1 MAAQSERLSLRRA
14 LSLPWLV
21 FYGVGITVGAGIFAL
36 IGEIL
41 ALAGDHTPLS
51 FLIAGGVAAFT
62 GFSYAILSS
71 AYPRAAGEA
80 IFVKLG
86 FGEWLGR
93 IVGLGIVAV
102 AITSS
107 AVISLAFAGYLGT
120 LVALPPALSITL
132 VLVLLGFVAWRG
144 VKESVGFA
152 ALITVLEV
160 GTLLFVVAGGL
171 PSVAEPAAVQKIA
184 SLPESST
191 AWLGA
196 FAGAFVAFF
205 AFIGF
210 EDIENMAEET
220 LNPSIVIPRAILLTL
235 TISVAV
241 YGLVAMVAV
250 AYPDRTALTGSAA
263 PLATLF
269 AGNTGWRPEPVAAMA
284 SIAMVNGILVQIVM
298 ASRVLY
304 GMAREGMVPG
314 ALGRLDPH
322 RLTPIAAI
330 AVVTALALAFALFVP
345 MLSLASLTSFI
356 MLLVFTLV
364 NASLYL
370 IGRKADALEKL
381 RKWRWWGVAGALV
394 SAALAVAEL
403 VY

>member
-1 MAAQSERLSLRRA
+1 MTAQSGKVSLRRS

-21 FYGVGITVGAGIFAL
+21 FYGVGITIGAGIFAL

-41 ALAGDHTPLS
+41 KLSGDHAPLA

-62 GFSYAILSS
+62 GLSYAFLAS

-93 IVGLGIVAV
+93 IVGLGVVAV

-120 LVALPPALSITL
+120 LVAIPHTLSVTA
-132 VLVLLGFVAWRG
+132 VLLLLGLVAWLG

-160 GTLLFVVAGGL
+160 GTLLLVIAVAL
-171 PSVAEPAAVQKIA
+171 PSLGAGKAIESITA
-184 SLPESST
+184 LPSSQT
-191 AWLGA
+191 AWLGI
-196 FAGAFVAFF
+196 FSGAFVAFF

-220 LNPSIVIPRAILLTL
+220 HDPSSAIPRAIILTL
-235 TISVAV
+235 VISVAI
-241 YGLVAMVAV
+241 YSLVALVAV
-250 AYPDRTALTGSAA
+250 AYPDRRALTESEA
-263 PLATLF
+263 PLAALF
-269 AGNTGWRPEPVAAMA
+269 AGTTGWRPEPVAAMA
-284 SIAMVNGILVQIVM
+284 SVAMINGILVQIVM

-304 GMAREGMVPG
+304 GMAKEGMVPPI
-314 ALGRLDPH
+314 LGRLDAK
-322 RLTPIAAI
+322 RQTPVIAI
-330 AVVTALALAFALFVP
+330 AVVTAVTLAFALLVP
-345 MLSLASLTSFI
+345 MLSLAGLTSFI
-356 MLLVFTLV
+356 MLIVFALV
-364 NASLYL
+364 NASLFL
-370 IGRKADALEKL
+370 IGRKPDAPEVL
-381 RKWRWWGVAGALV
+381 RKWRWWGVAGAMA
-394 SAALAVAEL
+394 STALAVAEA
-403 VY
+403 VT